1 MGFYEK
7 VLDNISSIISDKHM
21 ELNVVAE
28 NAGFTLEEFRNILD
42 GKKVLRA
49 GQIPAIAC
57 AMGVDHNSVYFY
69 KESKSA

>member
-28 NAGFTLEEFRNILD
+28 NAGFYI
-42 GKKVLRA
+42 G
-49 GQIPAIAC
+49 
-57 AMGVDHNSVYFY
+57 GV
-69 KESKSA
+69 

>member
-7 VLDNISSIISDKHM
+7 VLNNISYIISDKHM

-57 AMGVDHNSVYFY
+57 AMGVDPNSVYFY